1 MVDDFAVFDGFDV
14 FELEVEV
21 PVSDV
26 GGAHLV
32 GEDDIEEAIALL
44 MLLSYGLAIL
54 YLIVL
59 DQLLIQHQIVN
70 FIALKNPS

>member
-1 MVDDFAVFDGFDV
+1 MLDGLDV

-21 PVSDV
+21 PVGHV

-32 GEDDIEEAIALL
+32 GQHDIEEAITLL
-44 MLLSYGLAIL
+44 MLLSYRLPIL
-54 YLIVL
+54 NMIVL
-59 DQLLIQHQIVN
+59 DQLLIKHQIVN